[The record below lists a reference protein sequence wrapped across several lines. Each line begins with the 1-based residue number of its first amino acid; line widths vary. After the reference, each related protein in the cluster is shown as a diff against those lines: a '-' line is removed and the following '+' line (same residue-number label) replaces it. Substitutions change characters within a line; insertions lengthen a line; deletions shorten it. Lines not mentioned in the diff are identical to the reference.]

1 MAAQF
6 ASPSTG
12 LLFHILR
19 VVAPDAYQLVRL
31 RNGTV
36 SVRSVADAETFHP
49 GIGPVAEAEALYV
62 RQLDLPGRVRATAGE
77 FVLWDV
83 GLGAAANAL
92 TAVRH
97 CAGAPGDSAQC
108 RLRLVSF
115 DHTCDALTFALRH
128 AAALGYLTGLESP
141 VAELLANRCVQFR
154 HGGLDVEWRLELG
167 DFPALLAG
175 GGRTEVAPPHAILFD
190 PHSPQKNPAMWTVSL
205 FTNLHRHLD
214 PQRPCALATFTR
226 STLARAA
233 MLLGGFFVGVGHA
246 SGLKEETTVA
256 ANRLELL
263 AEPLDRRWLE
273 RAARSDSAEPL
284 VEPVYRRAKLG
295 AATAARLREQP
306 QFQAQLAPETA
317 VLRKNA
323 V

>member
-62 RQLDLPGRVRATAGE
+62 RQLNLPGRVRETAGE

-92 TAVRH
+92 TAVQH
-97 CAGAPGDSAQC
+97 CARALRDSEHR

-115 DHTCDALTFALRH
+115 DHTCGALTFALNH
-128 AAALGYLTGLESP
+128 AAALGYLDGFEAP
-141 VAELLANRCVQFR
+141 VAELLANRRAQFR
-154 HGGLDVEWRLELG
+154 HAELDVEWRLELG
-167 DFPALLAG
+167 DFPALLAD
-175 GGRTEVAPPHAILFD
+175 GGRAGLVPPHAILFD
-190 PHSPQKNPAMWTVSL
+190 PHSPQKNPAMWTVPL
-205 FTNLHRHLD
+205 FMNLHRHLD
-214 PQRPCALATFTR
+214 PQRPCAFATFTR

-233 MLLGGFFVGVGHA
+233 MLLGGFFVGVGHP

-284 VEPVYRRAKLG
+284 VEPVYRRA
-295 AATAARLREQP
+295 RLIDSTWKCLRQHS
-306 QFQAQLAPETA
+306 QFTS
-317 VLRKNA
+317 
-323 V
+323 